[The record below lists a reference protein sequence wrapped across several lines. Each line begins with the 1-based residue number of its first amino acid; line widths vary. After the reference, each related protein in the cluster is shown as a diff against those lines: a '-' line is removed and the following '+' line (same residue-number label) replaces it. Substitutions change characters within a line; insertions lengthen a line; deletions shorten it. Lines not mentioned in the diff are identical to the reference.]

1 VLGREKTKTKR
12 KQYSTCEFHKF
23 LELEAAEDCMEEV
36 VDAEGPGITTGVTEL
51 LMVPVRD
58 PVEGS

>member
-1 VLGREKTKTKR
+1 MLGREKTKTKR

-36 VDAEGPGITTGVTEL
+36 VDAEGPGITTGVTE
-51 LMVPVRD
+51 
-58 PVEGS
+58 